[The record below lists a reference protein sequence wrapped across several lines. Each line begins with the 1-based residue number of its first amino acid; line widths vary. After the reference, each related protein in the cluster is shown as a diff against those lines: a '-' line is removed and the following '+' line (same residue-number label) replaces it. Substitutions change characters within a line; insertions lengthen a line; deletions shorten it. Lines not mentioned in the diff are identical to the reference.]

1 MQRLRHGARQLLP
14 VDATVATVADAALD
28 RSAAARD
35 GVSLCGED
43 GATAARGC
51 RLHCVAQPTGSR
63 LELQQ
68 HLTRGSWRCVETTN
82 LERLCAVTRGYARLQ
97 R

>member
-43 GATAARGC
+43 GATALLAAAAC
-51 RLHCVAQPTGSR
+51 TATLSPPAADSSSSST
-63 LELQQ
+63 
-68 HLTRGSWRCVETTN
+68 
-82 LERLCAVTRGYARLQ
+82 
-97 R
+97 